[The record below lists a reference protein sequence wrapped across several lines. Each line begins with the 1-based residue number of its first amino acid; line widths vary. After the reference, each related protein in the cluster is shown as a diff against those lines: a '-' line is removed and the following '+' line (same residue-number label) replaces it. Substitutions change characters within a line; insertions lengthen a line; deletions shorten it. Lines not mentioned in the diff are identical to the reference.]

1 MSVYMGED
9 GSLSI
14 ERTAVG
20 EGFLSSDLD
29 PDDVN
34 PARRR
39 FSFDFPA
46 GALITGDKIEIG
58 TADKSIL
65 YLVKDHVYPDGAW
78 YCNIDDVGGVRLYNN
93 FDDAI
98 NGNFETALELV
109 TPPETKEILV
119 RTRDTRFRC
128 YGQMR
133 NWEITTSREA
143 VDTTTLGEDFVSQ
156 YSRGLISGQGSVEC
170 IWDFRQALCDPL
182 DPCTGNEEP
191 HYLCQL
197 LLRLKQGAMFR
208 GRFFLYTGEPS
219 VWYEAD
225 CVVTNAGLGFAPGQ
239 VVQSKVDFV
248 TTGSIELHTG
258 QPDGFILKED
268 DGLLLQ
274 EDDDGLLL
282 EEPL

>member
-1 MSVYMGED
+1 MSVYMGQD
-9 GSLSI
+9 GSLLI

-34 PARRR
+34 PDRRR

-65 YLVKDHVYPDGAW
+65 YLVKDHVYPDGSW
-78 YCNIDDVGGVRLYNN
+78 YCNIDEVGGVRLYNS

-98 NGNFETALELV
+98 NGELETALELV
-109 TPPETKEILV
+109 TPPEAKAILV

-133 NWEITTSREA
+133 NWEITTSRAA
-143 VDTTTLGEDFVSQ
+143 VDTTTLGEEFVSQ
-156 YSRGLISGQGSVEC
+156 YSRGLISGQGSVQC
-170 IWDFRQALCDPL
+170 IWDFQNALCDPL
-182 DPCTGNEEP
+182 QPTVGNEKP
-191 HYLCQL
+191 HYLCEL

-208 GRFFLYTGEPS
+208 GQFFLYTGNPS
-219 VWYEAD
+219 VWYEAN
-225 CVVTNAGLGFAPGQ
+225 CVVTNAALGFAPGE
-239 VVQSKVDFV
+239 VVESSVEFV
-248 TTGSIELHTG
+248 TTGPVELHTG

-268 DGLLLQ
+268 AGLLLQ
-274 EDDDGLLL
+274 EDDDGLML
-282 EEPL
+282 ERSL